1 MDIKIVFGKVLK
13 ELRAEKGVSQER
25 LALEAELDRSY
36 VSALE
41 RGIYQP
47 SITKLF
53 DIARVLGVRP
63 GEIIDRVEHEM
74 KES

>member
-1 MDIKIVFGKVLK
+1 MDIKVVFGNVLK

-63 GEIIDRVEHEM
+63 GEIIDRVEEGLG
-74 KES
+74 KE

>member
-1 MDIKIVFGKVLK
+1 VDIKVVFGNVLK

-63 GEIIDRVEHEM
+63 GEIIDRVEEGLG
-74 KES
+74 KE